1 MSRNSQLLVL
11 VAVLILV
18 ALAWLFPRP
27 TGADVPAVPGREA
40 LIFEPLSVVLPSPV
54 GSATEAPRSAG
65 PYVGTRQTPALQPR
79 TSAGGRD
86 IPTREEPAPSPSL
99 RAVPR
104 LAAAVAPLSDP
115 KSAPGDQP
123 LADRAAASVT
133 GIASWYAYVPGGA
146 AAGPALRTALGPGWR
161 GTVVT
166 VCAAVCVRVTLSDFM
181 VRDRLV
187 DLDSR
192 SFAALAPLS
201 QGIVKVSVTW

>member
-40 LIFEPLSVVLPSPV
+40 LIFAPLSVVLPSSV
-54 GSATEAPRSAG
+54 GSATVAPRSAG

-104 LAAAVAPLSDP
+104 LAAERAVSSQAGAPT
-115 KSAPGDQP
+115 
-123 LADRAAASVT
+123 VT
-133 GIASWYAYVPGGA
+133 GIASWYAYIPGGA

-161 GTVVT
+161 GMSVA
-166 VCAAVCVRVTLSDFM
+166 VCRTNGGAMACVRVTLSDFM
-181 VRDRLV
+181 RADRLI
-187 DLDSR
+187 DLDSA
-192 SFAALAPLS
+192 SFAALMPLS
-201 QGIVKVSVTW
+201 RGLVTVEVLAP

>member
-40 LIFEPLSVVLPSPV
+40 LIFVPLSVVLPSPV
-54 GSATEAPRSAG
+54 GSATVAPRSAG

-104 LAAAVAPLSDP
+104 LAAERAVSSQAGAPT
-115 KSAPGDQP
+115 
-123 LADRAAASVT
+123 VT
-133 GIASWYAYVPGGA
+133 GIASWYAYIPGGA

-161 GTVVT
+161 GMSVA
-166 VCAAVCVRVTLSDFM
+166 VCRTNGGAMACVRVTLSDFM
-181 VRDRLV
+181 RADRLI

-201 QGIVKVSVTW
+201 QGIVKVSVTP

>member
-1 MSRNSQLLVL
+1 MSLRLQLLLLAAL
-11 VAVLILV
+11 VILV
-18 ALAWLFPRP
+18 VLAWLFPRP
-27 TGADVPAVPGREA
+27 AGADVPVSVLRNAGMQVDIPQ
-40 LIFEPLSVVLPSPV
+40 FSPLSVVLPSPV
-54 GSATEAPRSAG
+54 GSATVAPRSAG

-104 LAAAVAPLSDP
+104 LAAERAVSSQAGAPT
-115 KSAPGDQP
+115 
-123 LADRAAASVT
+123 VT
-133 GIASWYAYVPGGA
+133 GIASWYAYIPGGA

-161 GTVVT
+161 GMSV
-166 VCAAVCVRVTLSDFM
+166 AVCRMDGGAMAYARVTLSDFM